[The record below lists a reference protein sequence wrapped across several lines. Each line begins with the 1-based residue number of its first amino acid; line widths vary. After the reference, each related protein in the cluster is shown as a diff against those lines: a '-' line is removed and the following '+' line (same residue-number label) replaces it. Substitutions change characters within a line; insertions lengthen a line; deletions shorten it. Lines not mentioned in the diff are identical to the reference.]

1 MQHVKQWDS
10 HLWIHFKFYFPCKFT
25 AFQSGIYVFV
35 FLLYIN
41 LPFIYTCRYSLMV
54 SCWFESPIDRPV
66 FSDVAA
72 SINTLIEP
80 LAGYLDFADIKDI
93 SDVEIH
99 VE

>member
-1 MQHVKQWDS
+1 
-10 HLWIHFKFYFPCKFT
+10 
-25 AFQSGIYVFV
+25 
-35 FLLYIN
+35 
-41 LPFIYTCRYSLMV
+41 MV

-80 LAGYLDFADIKDI
+80 LAGYLDFADIKDN